1 MLKISHIRHGAA
13 PREGRQKSAP
23 PATRDAGQMG
33 RRPDDPRDA
42 LPLNTLGRFLIAHW
56 TPDVCQLSS
65 GRRVLIWRELWD
77 RLMYPAEY
85 YGLKNKTSHV

>member
-1 MLKISHIRHGAA
+1 MLKLSHIRHGAV

>member
-1 MLKISHIRHGAA
+1 MLKLSHIRHGAA

-42 LPLNTLGRFLIAHW
+42 LPLNALGRFLIAHW
-56 TPDVCQLSS
+56 TPDVCLLPS

-85 YGLKNKTSHV
+85 YGLKPQKEIK